1 MENNIKG
8 LRKTSV
14 GLAMESNK
22 VLAVGRIKNKN
33 EMLREQAAVVEP
45 VVVEDVQTIDTS
57 MFDKLSANK
66 AAYNKHLEDLA
77 YDRWLDEQFDQEDK
91 EKKLSYKISRLFRMM
106 ARDLQ
111 GKTLR

>member
-1 MENNIKG
+1 MKNIKG
-8 LRKTSV
+8 LTKTTA
-14 GLAMESNK
+14 GLAMASNN
-22 VLAVGRIKNKN
+22 VLAVGKIKNKN
-33 EMLREQAAVVEP
+33 EVLREQGIAEQVVE
-45 VVVEDVQTIDTS
+45 VKEERIDTS
-57 MFDKLSANK
+57 MFSKISANK

-77 YDRWLDEQFDQEDK
+77 YDRWLDEQFEQEDR

>member
-1 MENNIKG
+1 MKNIKG
-8 LRKTSV
+8 LTKTTA
-14 GLAMESNK
+14 GLAMASNN
-22 VLAVGRIKNKN
+22 VLAVGKIKNKN
-33 EMLREQAAVVEP
+33 EVLREQGIAEQVVE
-45 VVVEDVQTIDTS
+45 VKEERIDTS
-57 MFDKLSANK
+57 MFSKISANK

-77 YDRWLDEQFDQEDK
+77 YDRWLDEQFDQEDR

>member
-1 MENNIKG
+1 MKNIKG
-8 LRKTSV
+8 LTKTTA
-14 GLAMESNK
+14 GLAMASNN
-22 VLAVGRIKNKN
+22 VLAVGKIKNRN
-33 EMLREQAAVVEP
+33 EVLREQGIAEQSVE
-45 VVVEDVQTIDTS
+45 VKEERIDTS
-57 MFDKLSANK
+57 MFSKISANK

>member
-1 MENNIKG
+1 MKNIKG
-8 LRKTSV
+8 LTKTTAE
-14 GLAMESNK
+14 LAMASNN

-33 EMLREQAAVVEP
+33 EVLREQGIAEQSVE
-45 VVVEDVQTIDTS
+45 VKEERIDTS
-57 MFDKLSANK
+57 MFSKINANK

-77 YDRWLDEQFDQEDK
+77 YDRWLDEQFDQEDR

>member
-1 MENNIKG
+1 MNNIKG
-8 LRKTSV
+8 LRKTST
-14 GLAMESNK
+14 GLATASNN

-45 VVVEDVQTIDTS
+45 IVEGVQTIDTS
-57 MFDKLSANK
+57 MFSKLSDNK
-66 AAYNKHLEDLA
+66 RAYNKYLEDLA
-77 YDRWLDEQFDQEDK
+77 YDRWLDEQFEQEDK

-111 GKTLR
+111 GKKIR

>member
-1 MENNIKG
+1 MKNIKG
-8 LRKTSV
+8 LTKTTA
-14 GLAMESNK
+14 GLAMASNN

-33 EMLREQAAVVEP
+33 EVLREQGITEQP
-45 VVVEDVQTIDTS
+45 VVDVQTIDTS
-57 MFDKLSANK
+57 MFSKISANK
-66 AAYNKHLEDLA
+66 AAYNKYLEDLA
-77 YDRWLDEQFDQEDK
+77 YDRWLDEQFDQEDR

>member
-14 GLAMESNK
+14 GLATASNN

-33 EMLREQAAVVEP
+33 EMLKDQAAVVEP
-45 VVVEDVQTIDTS
+45 VVVDVQTIDTS
-57 MFDKLSANK
+57 MFSKLSANK

-77 YDRWLDEQFDQEDK
+77 YDKWLEEQFEQEDR
-91 EKKLSYKISRLFRMM
+91 EKKISYKISRLFRMM

>member
-1 MENNIKG
+1 MKNIKG
-8 LRKTSV
+8 LTKTTA
-14 GLAMESNK
+14 GLAMASNN
-22 VLAVGRIKNKN
+22 VLAVGKIKNKN
-33 EMLREQAAVVEP
+33 EVLKEQGIAEQVVE
-45 VVVEDVQTIDTS
+45 VKEERIDTS
-57 MFDKLSANK
+57 MFSKISANK

-77 YDRWLDEQFDQEDK
+77 YDRWLDEQFDQEDR

>member
-1 MENNIKG
+1 MKNIKG
-8 LRKTSV
+8 LTKTTA
-14 GLAMESNK
+14 GLAMASNN

-33 EMLREQAAVVEP
+33 EVLREQGVAEQP

-57 MFDKLSANK
+57 MFSKISANK

-77 YDRWLDEQFDQEDK
+77 YDRWLDEQFEQEDR